1 MNGDACASAIPT
13 CLQTN
18 SQTQKIN
25 LQGTLP
31 VHKPM
36 NKKEVMLHYGIES
49 YTTLKKWLLPIEDK
63 IAGKNRRMFCTPQ
76 LKIIREHLDGVPV
89 EY

>member
-1 MNGDACASAIPT
+1 MDSSACASAIPCT
-13 CLQTN
+13 KTHTQA
-18 SQTQKIN
+18 QKIN

-31 VHKPM
+31 VCKPL
-36 NKKEVMLHYGIES
+36 NRKEVMLHYGIES
-49 YTTLKKWLLPIEDK
+49 YATLKKWLLPIKDK
-63 IAGKNRRMFCTPQ
+63 IEGKNRRMFCIPE

>member
-1 MNGDACASAIPT
+1 MNSTACASATPI
-13 CLQTN
+13 CTN
-18 SQTQKIN
+18 SQTQARIN

-31 VHKPM
+31 VCKPL
-36 NKKEVMLHYGIES
+36 NRKEVMLHYGIES
-49 YTTLKKWLLPIEDK
+49 YATLKKWLFPIKDK
-63 IAGKNRRMFCTPQ
+63 IEGKNRRLFCIPE